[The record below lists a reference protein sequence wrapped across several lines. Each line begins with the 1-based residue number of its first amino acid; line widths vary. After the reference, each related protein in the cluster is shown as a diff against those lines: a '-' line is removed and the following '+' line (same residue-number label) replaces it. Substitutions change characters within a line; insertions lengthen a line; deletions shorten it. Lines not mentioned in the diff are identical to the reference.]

1 MSAPASPDLQQCRI
15 DFSGFAFQATGLDF
29 AGPLFVKQGSET
41 VKTYILLLIC
51 ATSRAIHLEL
61 VYSMSSDGF
70 LRWSRRFVARWGV
83 PELTISDKFKT
94 FKSSEVKRFMS
105 CKGIKQRF
113 ILLASPWWGDSCVLS
128 KENSGESI
136 YNV

>member
-1 MSAPASPDLQQCRI
+1 M
-15 DFSGFAFQATGLDF
+15 
-29 AGPLFVKQGSET
+29 KQGSET
-41 VKTYILLLIC
+41 VKTYILLLTC

-70 LRWSRRFVARWGV
+70 LRGSRRFVARWGV
-83 PELTISDKFKT
+83 PELTISDNFKT

-113 ILLASPWWGDSCVLS
+113 ILLASPWWGDSCV
-128 KENSGESI
+128 NSGERI